1 MNIYNLD
8 PEIIVVEDI
17 LSAEDLKSLQDCAND
32 PEGWDVNDP
41 DIDGTHWE
49 GNQKYLAYAQDQKN
63 IEIIGKVTKALEEVV
78 GHKGPINNVS
88 IIQRFTDV
96 KKGDPNITLSSGQLA
111 YFDDQ
116 GVEWSMGP
124 HADNVYDMVTK
135 SFVSSVVAGIVF
147 YINDDYEGGEIV
159 YVNKGITHKPK
170 ANSFVCHP
178 AFEEYTHG
186 VLKVKNGT
194 RYILST
200 FIKNNEQ

>member
-8 PEIIVVEDI
+8 PEIIVVEDV
-17 LSAEDLKSLQDCAND
+17 LSAEDLKSLQECAND
-32 PEGWDVNDP
+32 PYGWDVYNS
-41 DIDGTHWE
+41 DIAGTHWE
-49 GNQKYLAYAQDQKN
+49 GNQKFLTQDKDQKY
-63 IEIIGKVTKALEEVV
+63 IDIMGKVIRSIDSIV
-78 GHKGPINNVS
+78 GHKGLLSGVS

-96 KKGDPNITLSSGQLA
+96 KKGDPNITFTSGQLA

-135 SFVSSVVAGIVF
+135 SFVSPVVAGVVF

-178 AFEEYTHG
+178 AFEEYKHG

>member
-8 PEIIVVEDI
+8 PEIIVVEDV
-17 LSAEDLKSLQDCAND
+17 LSAEDLKSLQECANNPD
-32 PEGWDVNDP
+32 GWDVYDS
-41 DIDGTHWE
+41 DIAGTHWE
-49 GNQKYLAYAQDQKN
+49 GNQKFLTQDKDQKN
-63 IEIIGKVTKALEEVV
+63 IKIMDKVFSVLHQVV
-78 GHKGPINNVS
+78 GHKGIISNVS

-96 KKGDPNITLSSGQLA
+96 KKGDPNTTFNSSQLA
-111 YFDDQ
+111 FFDNQ
-116 GVEWSMGP
+116 GVEWSMSP

-135 SFVSSVVAGIVF
+135 SFVSPVVAGIVF

-178 AFEEYTHG
+178 AFEEYKHG

-200 FIKNNEQ
+200 FIKNNE

>member
-17 LSAEDLKSLQDCAND
+17 LSAEDLKSLQECANNPD
-32 PEGWDVNDP
+32 GWDLYDS
-41 DIDGTHWE
+41 DIAGTHWE
-49 GNQKYLAYAQDQKN
+49 GNQKNLTQIEDTKN
-63 IEIIGKVTKALEEVV
+63 IDIIYKVTEALNKFF
-78 GHKGPINNVS
+78 GHKGLITNVS
-88 IIQRFTDV
+88 IIQRYTSDT
-96 KKGDPNITLSSGQLA
+96 KGDPNITLSSGQLA
-111 YFDDQ
+111 YFDEN
-116 GVEWSMGP
+116 GIEWSMGP

-135 SFVSSVVAGIVF
+135 SFVSPVVAGIVF
-147 YINDDYEGGEIV
+147 YINDDYDGGEIV

-170 ANSFVCHP
+170 ANSLVCHP
-178 AFEEYTHG
+178 AFEEYKHG

>member
-8 PEIIVVEDI
+8 PKITVVEDV
-17 LSAEDLKSLQDCAND
+17 LSAEDLKSLQEYANSPD
-32 PEGWDVNDP
+32 GWDTYDSNTV
-41 DIDGTHWE
+41 GTHWE
-49 GNQKYLAYAQDQKN
+49 ENQKYLPQTENQKI
-63 IEIIGKVTKALEEVV
+63 IEIFYKIANEIQKLF
-78 GHKGPINNVS
+78 GHKGLINNVA
-88 IIQRFTDV
+88 IIQRYTSEP
-96 KKGDPNITLSSGQLA
+96 KGDPAVTLSSSQPA
-111 YFDDQ
+111 YFDDN
-116 GVEWSMGP
+116 GIEWSMGP

-135 SFVSSVVAGIVF
+135 SFVSPVTAGIVF
-147 YINDDYEGGEIV
+147 YINDDYDGGEIV

-170 ANSFVCHP
+170 ANSLVCHP

>member
-32 PEGWDVNDP
+32 PEGWDAYNS
-41 DIDGTHWE
+41 DIAGTHWE
-49 GNQKYLAYAQDQKN
+49 GNQKFLTQEKDQKN

-78 GHKGPINNVS
+78 GHKGLISNVK
-88 IIQRFTDV
+88 IIQRYTAINNND
-96 KKGDPNITLSSGQLA
+96 
-111 YFDDQ
+111 
-116 GVEWSMGP
+116 EWSMAP

-135 SFVSSVVAGIVF
+135 SFVSPVIAGIVF

-178 AFEEYTHG
+178 AFEEYKHG

>member
-1 MNIYNLD
+1 M
-8 PEIIVVEDI
+8 
-17 LSAEDLKSLQDCAND
+17 
-32 PEGWDVNDP
+32 
-41 DIDGTHWE
+41 THAKD
-49 GNQKYLAYAQDQKN
+49 QKY
-63 IEIIGKVTKALEEVV
+63 IEIIYKVIESLNKFC
-78 GHKGPINNVS
+78 GHKGSISHVS
-88 IIQRFTDV
+88 VIQRYTSDQ
-96 KKGDPNITLSSGQLA
+96 KGDPNITLSSGQLA

-116 GVEWSMGP
+116 GAEWSMGP

-135 SFVSSVVAGIVF
+135 SFVSTVVAGIVF

>member
-8 PEIIVVEDI
+8 PEIIVVEDV
-17 LSAEDLKSLQDCAND
+17 LSEEDLKSLQDCAND
-32 PEGWDVNDP
+32 PEGWDVYNS
-41 DIDGTHWE
+41 DISGTHWE
-49 GNQKYLAYAQDQKN
+49 GNQKFLTQTNDQKN
-63 IEIIGKVTKALEEVV
+63 IEIMYKVIETLKEVV
-78 GHKGPINNVS
+78 GHKGVLNNVS
-88 IIQRFTDV
+88 IIQRFTSDP
-96 KKGDPNITLSSGQLA
+96 KGDPTITLSSGQLA
-111 YFDDQ
+111 YFDDN
-116 GVEWSMGP
+116 GIEWSMGP

-135 SFVSSVVAGIVF
+135 SFVSTVVAGIVF
-147 YINDDYEGGEIV
+147 YINDDYDGGEIV

-178 AFEEYTHG
+178 AFEEYKHG